1 MIETEKQR
9 RWWFATHP
17 EYSSRRTGAGGRE
30 HDEDDADKVRPED
43 VDAYVD
49 EALKYQRDSTII
61 ELLKLIKFWF
71 GTEFESKTPAEQHAL
86 LWGDEEGDGD
96 FGNEEDF
103 DSQDPSLW
111 ENEARLGYDEAEKLR
126 GEGPLT
132 HNQGLKDGVQSVLDP
147 NSAPN
152 PPLVLNPDYVSGFYQ
167 GVDEAQRE
175 YRSGWTDGYGAI
187 HSGKAPPNLDTRDNS
202 AYAQGVRA
210 GATTAL
216 DEQEE
221 RAQKWQDPIPFLSG
235 SRHSRTLRKNLEDS
249 GEPRQSPDEDG
260 HHIVP
265 WRHWRA
271 QPARDVLEKYGIDI
285 DAAENGVWAQRTY
298 HWTLNNSSRYMDA
311 VNRMLQGAGSKGEA
325 LQILREMKDLLSLGK
340 FPL

>member
-17 EYSSRRTGAGGRE
+17 EYSSRRTGVGGRG
-30 HDEDDADKVRPED
+30 HDEDDTGKVRPED

-49 EALKYQRDSTII
+49 EALKYESGPVAD
-61 ELLKLIKFWF
+61 LLKSVKRNF
-71 GTEFESKTPAEQHAL
+71 GTEGQALEGFTGNRESSACP
-86 LWGDEEGDGD
+86 DR
-96 FGNEEDF
+96 NET
-103 DSQDPSLW
+103 
-111 ENEARLGYDEAEKLR
+111 RLTY
-126 GEGPLT
+126 
-132 HNQGLKDGVQSVLDP
+132 NQGLKDGVQSVLDP
-147 NSAPN
+147 NRGPN
-152 PPLVLNPDYVSGFYQ
+152 PPLVLNPDYISGFYQ
-167 GVDEAQRE
+167 GVNEAQRE
-175 YRSGWTDGYGAI
+175 YRSGWTDGYSAI
-187 HSGKAPPNLDTRDNS
+187 HSGKAPPGLDPRDNS
-202 AYAQGVRA
+202 AYAQGVRG
-210 GATTAL
+210 GASAAL

-221 RAQKWQDPIPFLSG
+221 WAQKWQDPVPFLSG
-235 SRHSRTLRKNLEDS
+235 NRHSRSLRKNMENA

-285 DAAENGVWAQRTY
+285 DAAENGAWVQRTY

-311 VNRMLQGAGSKGEA
+311 VNRRLQGAGSKGEA
-325 LQILREMKDLLSLGK
+325 LQILREMKDLLSQGK

>member
-1 MIETEKQR
+1 MQPKVTDATSTLSCRDKEEDVIETEKQR

-17 EYSSRRTGAGGRE
+17 EFSSSLPGARGGE
-30 HDEDDADKVRPED
+30 LDEDDTEKVRPED

-49 EALKYQRDSTII
+49 EALKYESGPVAD
-61 ELLKLIKFWF
+61 LLKSVKRNF
-71 GTEFESKTPAEQHAL
+71 GTEGQAPEGFTGNRESSGYP
-86 LWGDEEGDGD
+86 DR
-96 FGNEEDF
+96 NET
-103 DSQDPSLW
+103 
-111 ENEARLGYDEAEKLR
+111 RLTY
-126 GEGPLT
+126 
-132 HNQGLKDGVQSVLDP
+132 NQGLKDGVQSALDP
-147 NSAPN
+147 NRAPN

-175 YRSGWTDGYGAI
+175 YRSGWTEGYGAI
-187 HSGKAPPNLDTRDNS
+187 HSGKAPPDLDPRDNS

-221 RAQKWQDPIPFLSG
+221 WAQKWQDPIPFLSG

-271 QPARDVLEKYGIDI
+271 
-285 DAAENGVWAQRTY
+285 
-298 HWTLNNSSRYMDA
+298 
-311 VNRMLQGAGSKGEA
+311 
-325 LQILREMKDLLSLGK
+325 
-340 FPL
+340 